1 MHNPSVVIDSL
12 PESVE
17 RYRSGYAVV
26 AVDVIRATTTLATG
40 VALGRRCYVACSVA
54 DALARSAELARERP
68 LLVGEVGGDMP
79 EGFDMNNSPA
89 ALALRWDIER
99 PMILLSSSGTRLIS
113 NARMC
118 ETGYIACFRNYAALA
133 AHLVGRHSRVAL
145 IGAGTRNQFR
155 EEDQMCCAWIAES
168 LVQAGYVVQ
177 DAATQEMV
185 ARWSGARPEDC
196 RVSKSVAY
204 LTKSN
209 QLQDLEFILSHV
221 NDLDATFTIEGNE
234 IVQAQACEASQAVP
248 SDTGRLIGFASAQ
261 H

>member
-54 DALARSAELARERP
+54 DALARLTELAPERA

-79 EGFDMNNSPA
+79 QGFDMTNSPA

-99 PMILLSSSGTRLIS
+99 PMILLSSSGTRLVS

-118 ETGYIACFRNYAALA
+118 ETAYIACFRNYAALA
-133 AHLVGRHSRVAL
+133 AHIAGRHSRVAV
-145 IGAGTRNQFR
+145 IGAGTRNEFR

-168 LVQAGYVVQ
+168 LLNAGYVAQ
-177 DAATQEMV
+177 DAATRKMV

-196 RVSKSVAY
+196 RMSKSVAY
-204 LTKSN
+204 LTRSN
-209 QLQDLEFILSHV
+209 QLQDLDFILSHV
-221 NDLDATFTIEGNE
+221 NDLDATFTIEGHE
-234 IVQAQACEASQAVP
+234 IVQAQVCEAAQAVP
-248 SDTGRLIGFASAQ
+248 SGTSALSRFAPA
-261 H
+261 